1 MFKWLKNTSKKV
13 DDTLDQTK
21 KDLGETSVKIQNIL
35 DESSDSV
42 KTVVKVLV
50 IALGISMV
58 TNCITMFT
66 TLSKH
71 KCGKS
76 KIPTITIQNLYLGD
90 RKL

>member
-1 MFKWLKNTSKKV
+1 MFNWLKKTTKKV

-21 KDLGETSVKIQNIL
+21 KDLGETADKLQTVL

-50 IALGISMV
+50 IALSVNII
-58 TNCITMFT
+58 TNCVTMFV

-71 KCGKS
+71 RTGKAPS
-76 KIPTITIQNLYLGD
+76 ITIQNLYLGD
-90 RKL
+90 KND

>member
-1 MFKWLKNTSKKV
+1 MFNWLKKTTKKV

-21 KDLGETSVKIQNIL
+21 KDLGETSEKLQAVL

-42 KTVVKVLV
+42 KIIAKVIV
-50 IALGISMV
+50 IALGVSII
-58 TNCITMFT
+58 TNCVTMFA

-71 KCGKS
+71 RAR

-90 RKL
+90 KND